1 MDAPR
6 NIRSRR
12 WSRALMIACMCAVV
26 AGAAAAQDAPLRVD
40 EVAPGVHVHIGA
52 VALMSAANQ
61 GATANLGFVIGN
73 DAVAV
78 IDTGGS
84 VHEGR
89 RLLAA
94 IRQLTAKPIRYVI
107 NTHGHPDHVFGNAA
121 FARDGTRFVGH
132 ANLPQA
138 LAMRGGF
145 YLDAFRRSLGPELMA
160 EVVLVPPT
168 ELVGDTLRLDLGGR
182 ILTLTAWRAAHTDSD
197 LTVLDE
203 ATGTLFA
210 GDLVF
215 LRHVPVLDGSLR
227 GWIAAMDAL
236 AGIPA
241 RRVVPGHGSVTSWPL
256 ALEAQRRYLLRL
268 RGELRAMIARGL
280 PIARAAEAA
289 AAEQPQ
295 WELFED
301 YHARSATAGFAELEW
316 E

>member
-1 MDAPR
+1 
-6 NIRSRR
+6 
-12 WSRALMIACMCAVV
+12 MIACMCAVV

-268 RGELRAMIARGL
+268 REELRAMIARGV